1 VKGKTQMNKQ
11 ARVASSIAGILALGI
26 SMTANA
32 VPDQP
37 KQWEKCAGIAK
48 EGKNDCGSLD
58 GKHGCSGQSTVT
70 NSVQEWVYVPEG
82 TCEKITGGIVAKVK
96 PAKTEK
102 S

>member
-1 VKGKTQMNKQ
+1 MRFRINLNNGK
-11 ARVASSIAGILALGI
+11 
-26 SMTANA
+26 NA
-32 VPDQP
+32 QVLQ
-37 KQWEKCAGIAK
+37 KKV
-48 EGKNDCGSLD
+48 KNDCGSLD

-82 TCEKITGGIVAKVK
+82 TCEKITGGIVAKIK